1 MKLKK
6 VVRNWTLGL
15 LIGAASTCGAMSG
28 IAQAQNSQAL
38 APNLDLGASAGAA
51 NSLQTP
57 QDKIISQVKWDQQ
70 LGDQVPLDLNFRDEH
85 GKDVQLKQYFGE
97 KPVVLMLVF
106 YDCTMLCS
114 EVMNGSLTL
123 FKDQQKL
130 LGFEIGRDFDV
141 VTVSIN
147 PDEGPKLALSKKKSY
162 LAQMPAGLRA
172 DADKGWHFL
181 TGQKEQIKA
190 LADSVGYRFSYD
202 PNTDTYAHP
211 GGLVALTPQGKVSS
225 YFYGIDFP
233 EKDVRYGLIEASHN
247 KIGSPLE
254 RVALFTCFHYNP
266 EKGTYAVGVM
276 KVLRFGG
283 LLTVLGMAFGITL
296 MKRYEGRAQ
305 TKMAEKGDGDP
316 TV

>member
-1 MKLKK
+1 M
-6 VVRNWTLGL
+6 GL
-15 LIGAASTCGAMSG
+15 LIGAASTCASTCPV
-28 IAQAQNSQAL
+28 AHAQNSRAMS
-38 APNLDLGASAGAA
+38 PDIDLGASAGAA

-57 QDKIISQVKWDQQ
+57 QDKIISQVKWDQK
-70 LGDQVPLDLNFRDEH
+70 LGDQVPLDVKFRDEN
-85 GKDVQLKQYFGE
+85 GTDVQLKQYFGK
-97 KPVVLMLVF
+97 KPVVMMLVF
-106 YDCTMLCS
+106 YNCTMLCS
-114 EVMNGSLTL
+114 EVMNGSLRL
-123 FKDQQKL
+123 FQDQQKQ

-147 PDEGPKLALSKKKSY
+147 PDEGPQLALSKKKSY
-162 LAQMPAGLRA
+162 LDQLPVGVRA
-172 DADKGWHFL
+172 DADKGWHLL

-190 LADSVGYRFSYD
+190 LADSIGYRYTYD

-211 GGLVALTPQGKVSS
+211 GGLVMLTPQGKVSS
-225 YFYGIDFP
+225 YSYGIDFP

-276 KVLRFGG
+276 KVLRFGA

-305 TKMAEKGDGDP
+305 AKRVEESKDA

>member
-1 MKLKK
+1 MKLK
-6 VVRNWTLGL
+6 TLTQKFIAAL
-15 LIGAASTCGAMSG
+15 LVSVASTCSVAH
-28 IAQAQNSQAL
+28 AQGSAAL
-38 APNLDLGASAGAA
+38 APQVDLGASASAA

-57 QDKIISQVKWDQQ
+57 QDKVISQVKWDQR
-70 LGDQVPLDLNFRDEH
+70 LGETVPPDLKFRDEN
-85 GKDVQLKQYFGE
+85 GKDVQIGQYFGD
-97 KPVVLMLVF
+97 KPVVMMLVF
-106 YDCTMLCS
+106 YNCTMLCS
-114 EVMNGSLTL
+114 EVMNGSLRL
-123 FKDQQKL
+123 FKDQQKQ

-141 VTVSIN
+141 LTVSIN
-147 PDEGPKLALSKKKSY
+147 PDEGPELAAAKKKTY
-162 LAQMPAGLRA
+162 LNELPKAKRA
-172 DADKGWHFL
+172 DADKGWHLL

-190 LADSVGYRFSYD
+190 LADSIGYRYTYD

-276 KVLRFGG
+276 KVLRLAGIM
-283 LLTVLGMAFGITL
+283 TVLGMIFGITL
-296 MKRYEGRAQ
+296 MKRHEGRAQ
-305 TKMAEKGDGDP
+305 TRRAEKNEDNEII
-316 TV
+316 

>member
-1 MKLKK
+1 MKLNKLARK
-6 VVRNWTLGL
+6 LALALFVS
-15 LIGAASTCGAMSG
+15 AASTCG
-28 IAQAQNSQAL
+28 IAHAQNSGAL
-38 APNLDLGASAGAA
+38 APQLDTGASAASA
-51 NSLQTP
+51 SSLQTP
-57 QDKIISQVKWDQQ
+57 QDKIISQVKWDQK
-70 LGDQVPLDLNFRDEH
+70 LGEQVSPDLKFRDEN
-85 GKDVQLKQYFGE
+85 GKDVQIGQYFGD
-97 KPVVLMLVF
+97 KPVVMMLVF
-106 YDCTMLCS
+106 YNCTMLCS
-114 EVMNGSLTL
+114 EVMNGSMRL
-123 FKDQQKL
+123 FQDSQKQ

-147 PDEGPKLALSKKKSY
+147 PDEGPELALAKKKSY
-162 LAQMPAGLRA
+162 LNELPATVRP
-172 DADKGWHFL
+172 DADKGWHLL
-181 TGQKEQIKA
+181 TGEKEQIKA
-190 LADSVGYRFSYD
+190 LADSIGYRYSYD

-211 GGLVALTPQGKVSS
+211 GGIVALTPQGKVSS

-276 KVLRFGG
+276 KVLRLAGIM
-283 LLTVLGMAFGITL
+283 TVLGMIFGITL

-305 TKMAEKGDGDP
+305 TRRVGKNGNSE